1 MKIFKCFF
9 LLNGQKYKIYSS
21 KFIKISEILN
31 FLSYRNKL
39 IIIEYNGKISSNLSE
54 NHYLKNKDQ
63 LEIIT
68 IVGGG

>member
-21 KFIKISEILN
+21 KFITISEIVN
-31 FLSYRNKL
+31 YFNYQNKS
-39 IIIEYNGKISSNLSE
+39 IIIEHNGKIFSNLIE
-54 NHYLKNKDQ
+54 NSYLKTKDQ